1 MALIDR
7 LKTTNLSKMRGSKPT
22 APLTLAGD
30 PLPVNN
36 TFSKGEYSEYIL
48 GTEKKIDAARAKDST
63 AFSGGASGR

>member
-1 MALIDR
+1 MALIDK
-7 LKTTNLSKMRGSKPT
+7 LKTTKLTKFPGTKPS
-22 APLTLAGD
+22 AALRNAGD

-63 AFSGGASGR
+63 AFSGGAPSR